1 MEYYSAMK
9 RNAFE
14 SVLMR
19 CLKLEPIKQWSQSER
34 EGQILY
40 INTHIWNLERR
51 YWWSCMQGS
60 KGDAD
65 VKNRLLD
72 SIGDG
77 EGGMIWE
84 NSDDMYITM
93 CKIDDRCKFDAW
105 SRAPKASA
113 LGQPSGKAGEWRW
126 EECSGWG
133 RHMYSCGEFMLM
145 YGKNHHNIV
154 IILQLHKLIFKKK
167 KKKIQ

>member
-1 MEYYSAMK
+1 MFIAALFTIARTWKQPRCPLADQWIRKLLYIYTMEYYSAMK

-40 INTHIWNLERR
+40 INTYIWNLERR

-60 KGDAD
+60 KGDTD

-72 SIGDG
+72 YVGKG
-77 EGGMIWE
+77 EGGTIWE
-84 NSDDMYITM
+84 NSIETCILPYVKQTT
-93 CKIDDRCKFDAW
+93 
-105 SRAPKASA
+105 SA
-113 LGQPSGKAGEWRW
+113 NLMHEAGYPRLVLW
-126 EECSGWG
+126 ENLEG
-133 RHMYSCGEFMLM
+133 
-145 YGKNHHNIV
+145 
-154 IILQLHKLIFKKK
+154 
-167 KKKIQ
+167 